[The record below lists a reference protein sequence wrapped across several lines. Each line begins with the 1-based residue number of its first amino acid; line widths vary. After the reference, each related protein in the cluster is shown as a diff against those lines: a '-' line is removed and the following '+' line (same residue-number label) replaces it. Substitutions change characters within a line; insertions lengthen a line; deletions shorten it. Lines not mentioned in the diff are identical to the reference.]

1 MIFDLSLLAQ
11 VKKSAKLEEIAQG
24 FQHDDTRP
32 MELPGFQWFVGAIC
46 GLAAA
51 LLFMV
56 WWSQRKP
63 RHAGGFSPGKLFARA
78 LGEMN
83 IGLFDRILLRLVA
96 RSSELDQPVVMLFSP
111 ALLDQQIAAWSER
124 LSPSPLRRYARGRL
138 IAAMDRVFVDE

>member
-11 VKKSAKLEEIAQG
+11 VKKSAKLEEIAEG

-46 GLAAA
+46 GLFVA
-51 LLFMV
+51 LLIV
-56 WWSQRKP
+56 AWWSHRKP
-63 RHAGGFSPGKLFARA
+63 RQAGGFSPRRLFARA

-83 IGLFDRILLRLVA
+83 IGPFDRILLRLVA

-111 ALLDQQIAAWSER
+111 ALLDQQIAAWSEH
-124 LSPSPLRRYARGRL
+124 LSPSLLRRYARGRL
-138 IAAMDRVFVDE
+138 MAVMDRVFVDE